1 MPETD
6 SSETKG
12 AGITAIRPGKSNAK
26 WFLTTIIAFLVV
38 NFVKENA
45 MVQTITAGQRKQERT
60 ISFDGE
66 KQTQNFSFDEEK
78 QTRNFSFDKS
88 SYLLYYPH
96 AGFTNQLFAIIRA
109 SELARL
115 TNRTLVLPPVL
126 PHCPDEPKEYGWGC
140 QKHEPV
146 EIAIQRV
153 LKDAKRV
160 ASVGREMSAFPSFAE
175 IIDFDSAPAPYS
187 FVDLPDFMD
196 AFAEYHGI
204 DNADAAEKK
213 NLTGE
218 AKIQARIKRRREL
231 EGLVD
236 DEFAVGNMTLQKM
249 MSKSYEGPVSN
260 RDAPTIF
267 LENFRN
273 EDRVAVTASAFNFKL
288 KVKSHTPIWSLRPTE
303 KFVAVLH
310 RIVAQ
315 IGTGYVSLHIR
326 FGDWYVSKLETLNQ
340 DCGKDSFMVNTFE
353 KIYQMIEDEVGAGR
367 ADADGIVYLGSNLNR
382 AKECFDTIL
391 GSRKA
396 TKVGRNGTVAA
407 GVGNVTTLFDVL
419 AADPRIRDLMGEI
432 RLEENT
438 KASVLDQLL
447 IGLGKVML
455 TENAM
460 GMGSTFQNMLR
471 VRHKHREDLLSR
483 INNYGKQML

>member
-12 AGITAIRPGKSNAK
+12 AGIAAIRPAKSNAK
-26 WFLTTIIAFLVV
+26 WFVTTLIAFSVV
-38 NFVKENA
+38 SCSFVKENA
-45 MVQTITAGQRKQERT
+45 MVRTITAGQRKQERT

-66 KQTQNFSFDEEK
+66 KQTRNFLFDGEKQTQNFSFDE
-78 QTRNFSFDKS
+78 S

-115 TNRTLVLPPVL
+115 TNRTLVLP
-126 PHCPDEPKEYGWGC
+126 HCPDGPKEYGWGC
-140 QKHEPV
+140 QMHGPI
-146 EIAIQRV
+146 EIAIQSV
-153 LKDAKRV
+153 LNDAKRV
-160 ASVGREMSAFPSFAE
+160 AAVGREMSAFPSIAE
-175 IIDFDSAPAPYS
+175 IVDFDSAPAPYS

-204 DNADAAEKK
+204 DTADAAEKK
-213 NLTGE
+213 NLTGK
-218 AKIQARIKRRREL
+218 AKIQAKIKRRRKL
-231 EGLVD
+231 EGLVN
-236 DEFAVGNMTLQKM
+236 DEFVVGNMTLQKM
-249 MSKSYEGPVSN
+249 MSRSYEGPVSN

-273 EDRVAVTASAFNFKL
+273 EDRVAVTASAFKL

-326 FGDWYVSKLETLNQ
+326 FGDRYVSKPETLNQ

-367 ADADGIVYLGSNLNR
+367 ADADGIVYLGSNLDR

-396 TKVGRNGTVAA
+396 TKVAWNGTVAA
-407 GVGNVTTLFDVL
+407 SVGNVTTLFDVL

-455 TENAM
+455 MENAM